1 MFCRNCGA
9 ELPDHAV
16 ICTRCGA
23 AVANDRPANEPNTPN
38 GYNPEGGWNPAD
50 NNGQFLPGQNPGQ
63 QYPPQWQYPGQG
75 YYGQPFSNGPGPS
88 FEEIRHTANVV
99 LAWGIVSVFFS
110 MTIYLSLL
118 GVIFSILGIVKAK
131 KYRQMA
137 GPETGSAL
145 AGKVLS
151 IIGLCTG
158 IVMMIVFFVVMG
170 YVGYTIMAGSLN

>member
-1 MFCRNCGA
+1 MYCRNCGA
-9 ELPDHAV
+9 ELPDNAV

-23 AVANDRPANEPNTPN
+23 AVANDRPANETQ
-38 GYNPEGGWNPAD
+38 NPHGPEQTEGWNGMD
-50 NNGQFLPGQNPGQ
+50 NNGQYGPRQNPGQ
-63 QYPPQWQYPGQG
+63 QYPPQWQNPGQG
-75 YYGQPFSNGPGPS
+75 YYGPQFQNGAYARY
-88 FEEIRHTANVV
+88 EEIRHAANVT

-118 GVIFSILGIVKAK
+118 GVIFAILGIVKAK

-137 GPETGSAL
+137 GPESGSAL

-158 IVMMIVFFVVMG
+158 IVMMIVFFIIMG
-170 YVGYTIMAGSLN
+170 YVGYTIMSGSLN